1 MVCFISPTEDKIS
14 LEFSSL
20 SILLL
25 VQTKSISCFTFEAQF
40 LSVVGDE
47 KGDDKNKEDDE
58 EDEHYRD
65 HRGHGDGV

>member
-1 MVCFISPTEDKIS
+1 MACFISPTEDKIS
-14 LEFSSL
+14 LGFSSL

-25 VQTKSISCFTFEAQF
+25 VQTKSCFTFEAQF
-40 LSVVGDE
+40 LSVVGNE